1 MPTQREIAKEHGM
14 SFPAVVRLYAEAGH
28 SMTET
33 ALILERDPAAFRRLC
48 QRQGWE
54 DLFKRGED
62 SVASKQARADR
73 RGVCTDGLRSAC
85 KAASDANP
93 LYQWVTLDGVTD
105 TITGHARRLGI
116 PIGTVRNRQRVRPGD
131 WSYVFATK
139 SHVRPPGTQ
148 NHRWRNLVIRKG
160 QD

>member
-28 SMTET
+28 SMTDT
-33 ALILERDPAAFRRLC
+33 AKILERNPEAFRRLC

-54 DLFKRGED
+54 SLFKRGQD
-62 SVASKQARADR
+62 SIGAQQARVER
-73 RGVCTDGLRSAC
+73 RGVCTDGIRSAC

-93 LYQWVTLDGVTD
+93 GCHWVTWGGVTD
-105 TITGHARRLGI
+105 TITGHARRLQI
-116 PIGTVRNRQRVRPGD
+116 PIGTVRNRQRRRPGD
-131 WSYVFATK
+131 WDYVFATK

-148 NHRWRNLVIRKG
+148 GHHWRNLVIRKG